1 MTIISTLDGV
11 DHWQLAFAALLL
23 AIVTYIASCLYT
35 ALTSPLKSI
44 PGPWTSLFTN
54 RQLKSAVTGG
64 RRIFYI
70 DALHKKYG
78 PVVRISPNEVAIFDI
93 EAFRQIHAV
102 SGGYTKGDFYTKL
115 TNFPVHSVF
124 TLRDAKSH
132 GLRRRLFAK
141 GFSKTYVRENFE
153 DIVREKVQLAVDNIA
168 EDGANNDGVVDVFK
182 WWSLMG
188 ADIVGCLGFGES
200 FGLLELGTVSRT
212 ISAPLDVVTDSG
224 QRTEYIKI
232 LELAL
237 IGNGIG
243 AEHPWMRAVL
253 SRLPVKKLN
262 QMFNSTN
269 YILEHGMKAVENA
282 KKSIQEGRSTNLMSI
297 VIEEAEREGGGKA
310 ALQDIDVQVEATSLI
325 FAGSGTTANTL
336 AFTLWNIATRAD
348 LREKLEREVS
358 AISDG
363 FRDVDLE
370 ALPLLNATINETL
383 RLYAAVPGSLPRVV
397 PAQGATMCDHYLAPG
412 TVVSTQAW
420 TYHRDAS
427 LYTNPLEFDPSRF
440 LDNPTGSSNNPKGAK
455 ATNSAFGAGAYT
467 CLGIHLAWMELRYG
481 VAMFLRECKGAE
493 LAEGMKPLSPAELVN
508 YFGELQTCFS
518 RADAFGTV

>member
-1 MTIISTLDGV
+1 M
-11 DHWQLAFAALLL
+11 
-23 AIVTYIASCLYT
+23 
-35 ALTSPLKSI
+35 
-44 PGPWTSLFTN
+44 
-54 RQLKSAVTGG
+54 
-64 RRIFYI
+64 
-70 DALHKKYG
+70 
-78 PVVRISPNEVAIFDI
+78 
-93 EAFRQIHAV
+93 
-102 SGGYTKGDFYTKL
+102 
-115 TNFPVHSVF
+115 
-124 TLRDAKSH
+124 
-132 GLRRRLFAK
+132 
-141 GFSKTYVRENFE
+141 
-153 DIVREKVQLAVDNIA
+153 
-168 EDGANNDGVVDVFK
+168 
-182 WWSLMG
+182 
-188 ADIVGCLGFGES
+188 
-200 FGLLELGTVSRT
+200 
-212 ISAPLDVVTDSG
+212 
-224 QRTEYIKI
+224 KI

-269 YILEHGMKAVENA
+269 YILGHGMKAVENA
-282 KKSIQEGRSTNLMSI
+282 KKSIQEGRSTNLMAT
-297 VIEEAEREGGGKA
+297 VIEESRKEGGGKA

-336 AFTLWNIATRAD
+336 AFTLWNIATRPD

-358 AISDG
+358 AISDD
-363 FRDVDLE
+363 FRDADLE

-397 PAQGATMCDHYLAPG
+397 PAQGATMCGHYLAPG

-427 LYTNPLEFDPSRF
+427 LYPNPLDFDPSRY
-440 LDNPTGSSNNPKGAK
+440 LNDPTGSSNNPKGAK

-493 LAEGMKPLSPAELVN
+493 LADTMKPLSPAELVN
-508 YFGELQTCFS
+508 YFGKSFNYH
-518 RADAFGTV
+518 ADPEVSVWWYQ